1 MNFEPIKY
9 MEWVKA
15 RKHVKYDLCRSGMAD
30 VQLKELGIDPKD
42 LEIGGENFYGLPLL
56 IQAIAQRYGVNEENV
71 MPALGTSHALFLVC
85 CALLG
90 GAEGDRVLIEK
101 PAYEPLIA
109 VPKAF
114 GAQIGRWERRFS
126 TRYSCALEEFERALS
141 KGTKFVLLSNL
152 HNPSGVS
159 LSPETL
165 KTMAEMAS
173 EKGIHLV
180 VDEIYLE
187 FLEEETSTSFHLGDN
202 VIAISSLTKVFGLGG
217 LRCGWILAPSHLV
230 KRMKTIHDYTIVEGV
245 FIGEWISAWAFG
257 RLDSIRRKHQEHIRH
272 HLGKIKDFIQKEQRL
287 DWVEPEGGAVCFPRI
302 LTGTNGDG
310 FAGRLLNDFDIAVV
324 PGSFFEDDRHFRLS
338 CAVET
343 DVLSYA
349 LEKMSEVLSED

>member
-1 MNFEPIKY
+1 VNFEPIKY

-30 VQLKELGIDPKD
+30 VQLKELGIDLKD
-42 LEIGGENFYGLPLL
+42 LEIGGENFYGFPLL
-56 IQAIAQRYGVNEENV
+56 IQAIARRYGVKEENV

-90 GAEGDRVLIEK
+90 GAGDRVLIEK
-101 PAYEPLIA
+101 PAYEPLVA

-126 TRYSCALEEFERALS
+126 LRYSCALDEFEKVLS
-141 KGTKFVLLSNL
+141 KGIKLVLLSNL
-152 HNPSGVS
+152 HNPSGVY
-159 LSPETL
+159 LSSETL
-165 KTMAEMAS
+165 RTMAEMAR
-173 EKGIHLV
+173 EKGIYLV

-230 KRMKTIHDYTIVEGV
+230 KRLKIIHDYNIVEGV
-245 FIGEWISAWAFG
+245 FVGEWISARIFD
-257 RLDSIRRKHQEHIRH
+257 RLDSIRKKHQEHIRH
-272 HLGKIKDFIQKEQRL
+272 HLEMIRDFMQKEQRF

-302 LTGTNGDG
+302 LTGSNGDE
-310 FAGRLLNDFDIAVV
+310 FADRLVNDFDIAVV